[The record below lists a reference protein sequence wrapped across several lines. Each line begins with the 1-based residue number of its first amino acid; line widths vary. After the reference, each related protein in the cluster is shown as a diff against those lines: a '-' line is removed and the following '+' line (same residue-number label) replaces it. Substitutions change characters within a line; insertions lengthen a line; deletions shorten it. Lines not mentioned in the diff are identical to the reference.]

1 MQIFVGASLLAITA
15 LTISH
20 PSLAGKLLH
29 KRPVFVGASLLAM
42 QIFVGAS
49 LLAIKSMAPSLAGK
63 LLHKRPVFVGASL
76 LAITGAI
83 MPSRSPSPSAR

>member
-1 MQIFVGASLLAITA
+1 MQIFVGASPLAITA

-42 QIFVGAS
+42 QIFVDMMDD
-49 LLAIKSMAPSLAGK
+49 LP
-63 LLHKRPVFVGASL
+63 
-76 LAITGAI
+76 T
-83 MPSRSPSPSAR
+83 